1 MPVSYYAKFSLFV
14 ATHTIR
20 YAPMFTGLVRE
31 VGEVGWLRRTDQ
43 AVQLL
48 IEAPRIAGRVRT
60 GESVAVNGCC
70 LTVTAHR
77 ERQLMFDLLQESLDR
92 TNLGALKP
100 GDPVNLERALR
111 VDGRLG
117 GHFVQGHIDCT
128 APVLEIEEKG
138 PDVRLDIS
146 LPAEFARYAAFKG
159 SIAVNG
165 TSLTIA
171 ALGPDRFTVWV
182 IPHTLENT
190 NLGDLE
196 VGDAVNLEF
205 DILAKYAERLLA
217 GRPAA
222 DA

>member
-1 MPVSYYAKFSLFV
+1 
-14 ATHTIR
+14 
-20 YAPMFTGLVRE
+20 MFTGLVRE
-31 VGEVGWLRRTDQ
+31 VGEVGWLRQTDQ

-48 IEAPRIAGRVRT
+48 VEAPRLAGRVRT

-77 ERQLMFDLLQESLDR
+77 DRQLMFDLLQESLDR
-92 TNLGALKP
+92 TNLGSLKP

-128 APVLEIEEKG
+128 AQVLGIEEKG
-138 PDVRLDIS
+138 ADVRLDIA
-146 LPAEFARYAAFKG
+146 LPAEFGRYAVFKG

-171 ALGPDRFTVWV
+171 ALGPVSFAVWV

-196 VGDAVNLEF
+196 VGDEVNLEF
-205 DILAKYAERLLA
+205 DILAKYSERLLA
-217 GRPAA
+217 GRLAA
-222 DA
+222 NV

>member
-1 MPVSYYAKFSLFV
+1 
-14 ATHTIR
+14 
-20 YAPMFTGLVRE
+20 MFTGLVRE
-31 VGEVGWLRRTDQ
+31 VGEVGWLRRTDH

-48 IEAPRIAGRVRT
+48 IEAPRTAGRVRI

-92 TNLGALKP
+92 TNLGELKP

-117 GHFVQGHIDCT
+117 GHFVQGHVDCT
-128 APVLEIEEKG
+128 TKVLSTEDKG
-138 PDVRLDIS
+138 PDLRLDIS
-146 LPAEFARYAAFKG
+146 LPDNFARYVAFKG
-159 SIAVNG
+159 SIAING
-165 TSLTIA
+165 VSLTVAEI
-171 ALGPDRFTVWV
+171 GPGSFAVWI

-196 VGDAVNLEF
+196 PGDLVNLEF
-205 DILAKYAERLLA
+205 DILAKYTERLLA
-217 GRPAA
+217 GRVGEKS
-222 DA
+222 